1 MSIDTKALQS
11 FQKYL
16 YTFDFHRM
24 RIGYLYGTFTPDNK
38 VKVEYIYEPVQDTTG
53 ASFVLPDDPKIDAVE
68 AISAMLGFRRV
79 GWIFAHPPREERF
92 NFSCAEVMSAAEQQL
107 EAADGIADTP
117 YVTMKV
123 TLNVDTN
130 ELSVDG
136 WQVSNQCMEMVAEG
150 AIHVSPNLGY
160 CAVNPTFTA
169 YVEGRPAKEIDNDFF
184 LTRVPIVQHSS
195 ELICTFPT
203 ANREGEV
210 QTRDDLKAQL
220 KKVGKEGWTLQTL
233 LADFQLLLFLTS
245 NEFLDL
251 ASDLPALCR
260 SVKDPSVPV
269 DEGYQVIIRSLAGIE

>member
-1 MSIDTKALQS
+1 
-11 FQKYL
+11 
-16 YTFDFHRM
+16 M

-38 VKVEYIYEPVQDTTG
+38 AKVEYIYEPLQETSG
-53 ASFVLPDDPKIDAVE
+53 ATFTLLEDPKGEAVE

-79 GWIFAHPPREERF
+79 GWIFAHPPREDRF
-92 NFSCAEVMSAAEQQL
+92 NFSCAEIISSAEQQL

-136 WQVSNQCMEMVAEG
+136 WQVSKQCMEMVAEG
-150 AIHVSPNLGY
+150 AIQVSPNLGF

-184 LTRVPIVQHSS
+184 LTRVPIVQHTS
-195 ELICTFPT
+195 ELVCSFPK

-220 KKVGKEGWTLQTL
+220 LKAGKEGWTLQTL
-233 LADFQLLLFLTS
+233 LADFQLLLFLVS

-251 ASDLPALCR
+251 ATDLPALCR
-260 SVKDPSVPV
+260 SVRDPSEPV
-269 DEGYQVIIRSLAGIE
+269 GEGYQVIIRSLAGIE